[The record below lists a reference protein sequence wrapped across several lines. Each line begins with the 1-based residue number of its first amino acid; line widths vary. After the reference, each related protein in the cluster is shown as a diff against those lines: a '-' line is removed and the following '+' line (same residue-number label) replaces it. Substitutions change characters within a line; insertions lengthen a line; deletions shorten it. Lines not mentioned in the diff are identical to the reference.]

1 MPEVRDKNI
10 GSGAKGSIHRNNSME
25 GSSSYSSDTMNSRK
39 SSGPKHILAEMRN
52 QDFDAIKFAT
62 YRTGCKLRFVQ
73 KQCNLN
79 VVDLWNIIE
88 SFRENGLNKMSVSE
102 ELSRTSLD
110 NMISSIYYQLNKRL
124 PTTHSIDV
132 DTSIRLLT
140 GFLVSAYDKDGSGK
154 IPVFSV
160 KVMLSTLA
168 AGKLADKLR
177 YIFKQIS
184 DASGMLVHS
193 KFDDYLKYLLALPT
207 TIFEGPSFG
216 YNESLSKSI
225 FNGPVTLNDFLDKMM
240 GEQAPQCIMWLPLM
254 HKMETAENVF
264 HPVECNYCHRESMM
278 GFRYKCQ
285 RCSNFQLCQNCF
297 WRGNVCA
304 GHSQDHQMKEH
315 TSWKS
320 PAKKVGKALKKP
332 FKSSPSRSPNLP
344 RYPDEPEHPLDL
356 SHIVPAPP
364 ATVLPFEN
372 ADQNRLPSSEDE
384 LKRLNNASDPS
395 RLDDEHRLIARYT
408 ACLASAKNTVS
419 ASEIPSELDTN
430 RSQRQLLAQLEAKN
444 REIMKEIQRLKQEH
458 EEAVKSTSLHRNPTL
473 LAELRLLR
481 QRKDELELRMAAL
494 QDSRRELM
502 VQLEGLMK
510 LLKNQGS
517 PKTSP
522 VHSPRP
528 GFSTPTHRS
537 AGSSQGEPLAGVEGD
552 VKHAFDPSTG
562 KTSRNLRNDL
572 LVAADS
578 VTNAMSSLVK
588 ELNSEADDDDEK
600 DEDTKQ
606 VRNGSRQSSYSN
618 TGNSPQTPDSSGG
631 WNSSPRS
638 RRADGDFL
646 AQINMRK
653 EAKTMRTGPTA
664 NTSDSLVVRPR
675 RCRRNYVEIH
685 LVKETTTYSK
695 SSSEAQS
702 SDSYLQSDDADSY
715 IRTDDESIVRTDDEY
730 VMRTDDELPRHTDD
744 ELLDAG
750 RNIRRQTD
758 DGATDDDTNFKTDDE
773 GGNPHWEENMR
784 RWINR

>member
-1 MPEVRDKNI
+1 MSQHFYQMTFNMYQ
-10 GSGAKGSIHRNNSME
+10 GSIHRNNSTE

-39 SSGPKHILAEMRN
+39 SSGPKHILTEMRN

-62 YRTGCKLRFVQ
+62 YRTACKLRFIQ

-88 SFRENGLNKMSVSE
+88 SFRENGLNKMSISE
-102 ELSRTSLD
+102 DLSRSSLE
-110 NMISSIYYQLNKRL
+110 NVISSIYYQLNKRL

-132 DTSIRLLT
+132 DSSIRMLT
-140 GFLVSAYDKDGSGK
+140 SFLMAAYDKDGSGK
-154 IPVFSV
+154 IPVFAV
-160 KVMLSTLA
+160 KVLLSTVA

-184 DASGMLVHS
+184 DPSGMLVHS
-193 KFDDYLKYLLALPT
+193 KFDDYIRYLLAIPT
-207 TIFEGPSFG
+207 AIFEGPSFG
-216 YNESLSKSI
+216 YNDSISKAI
-225 FNGPVTLNDFLDKMM
+225 CNGPINLNDFLDKFM
-240 GEQAPQCIMWLPLM
+240 GEQAPQSIMWLPLM

-304 GHSQDHQMKEH
+304 GHTQDHQMKEH

-364 ATVLPFEN
+364 ATVLPYEN
-372 ADQNRLPSSEDE
+372 ADQNRLSTNEEE
-384 LKRLNNASDPS
+384 LKRLNNTSDPT

-522 VHSPRP
+522 VNSPRP
-528 GFSTPTHRS
+528 GVSTPTHRS
-537 AGSSQGEPLAGVEGD
+537 SVSSQADSIGSDSDRKDSYDA
-552 VKHAFDPSTG
+552 SSG

-606 VRNGSRQSSYSN
+606 VNNGSRQSSYSN
-618 TGNSPQTPDSSGG
+618 TRNSPQTPDSSVG
-631 WNSSPRS
+631 WNSSPRA

-653 EAKTMRTGPTA
+653 DAKTMRSGPTS
-664 NTSDSLVVRPR
+664 N
-675 RCRRNYVEIH
+675 I
-685 LVKETTTYSK
+685 
-695 SSSEAQS
+695 

-758 DGATDDDTNFKTDDE
+758 DGVTDDDTNMKTDDE
-773 GGNPHWEENMR
+773 GANPHWEDNMR